1 MAQCAAI
8 KADGERCRGVAKA
21 GSNWCPAH
29 DPARREARR
38 LIASKAARS
47 KGGDELRALKERV
60 RELYRAIHAGEVDP
74 KSGAVLTQ
82 IANTE
87 ARIVDLEHRHQYD
100 KRLLISREQM
110 AEEIGTLMDIVRR
123 HVRDR
128 ETLEA
133 ITDEV
138 EAIIEKVENV

>member
-8 KADGERCRGVAKA
+8 KADGERCRGIAKA

-38 LIASKAARS
+38 LIASNAARS

-87 ARIVDLEHRHQYD
+87 ARIVDLEHRHRYD
-100 KRLLISREQM
+100 KRLLITREQV
-110 AEEIGTLMDIVRR
+110 AEELGMLVDIVRR
-123 HVRDR
+123 HIRDR
-128 ETLEA
+128 ETLQ
-133 ITDEV
+133 
-138 EAIIEKVENV
+138 AIIDEMEALIEEVENV

>member
-1 MAQCAAI
+1 MAQCTAI
-8 KADGERCRGVAKA
+8 KADGERCRGIAKA

-29 DPARREARR
+29 DPARRAARR
-38 LIASKAARS
+38 LIASHAARS

-60 RELYRAIHAGEVDP
+60 RELYRTIQAGEVDP

-87 ARIVDLEHRHQYD
+87 ARIVDLEHRHRYD

-110 AEEIGTLMDIVRR
+110 AEEIGTLMNIIRR

-133 ITDEV
+133 ISDEM
-138 EAIIEKVENV
+138 EAVIEKVENV